1 MQHNNIKT
9 TSASDLGIQPVS
21 GFSINVAQIW
31 AAVYRSRF
39 IVAAIMVACLALAIA
54 ITLLTT
60 PTYRATTT
68 IQINQEAAKVLGTE
82 QTESSAAIQDAER
95 FLETQ
100 IGIIESRSVALAVVR
115 DLRLT
120 ADDRFLLAMGVDPDL
135 ALESSLP
142 LAEARQDLVLK
153 TLAKNLSVSLPRVSR
168 LATISFDSPDAAL
181 SARVAN
187 AFAEN
192 FIRGN
197 LQRRFD
203 ASAYAREFLRDQLE
217 QSQRRLEKSEREAVD
232 FARRTGIVDAS
243 KGIARGGE
251 ASAQSLT
258 TSTLVQLN
266 QSHAMAL
273 AKRADAER
281 KWAAVS
287 AAPLLS
293 LPEVTTNPAVQ
304 QLSVM
309 KADLRAKLQ
318 EERQSRTAQHPV
330 VAQMEQRLLEIEEQ
344 QLAIARRVRDSFKT
358 ERDIAVAQETAIK
371 SQVQELKGS
380 TLTEQRQG
388 IQLSILQRE
397 ANTNRQQ
404 YEALLQRYNQLN
416 AEAGVQNNNVSI
428 VDKASTP
435 PDPTWPKLPLNL
447 ALALFFGIGLSGATI
462 LAREQLF
469 AKVISPE
476 DVKEMLGLPL
486 LGTIPFWREH
496 DDLLELLS
504 DPKSPVSE
512 AYNSVRSAL
521 SLSSGKGFPKS
532 IAFVST
538 QASEGKSSACLATA
552 LSVSKLK
559 KNCIMVDLDLRRP
572 NLHRLMEIP
581 NKVGAS
587 NFFAGDANLASAVQ
601 PTKFPGLSIMTGG
614 PVPPNPAELLTD
626 EGIAKL
632 LSELSQSYDVI
643 FVDSAPILALADAL
657 VVSNNC
663 EATIYVVEAGRN
675 SPNAVLRAI
684 GRLQENSAKIVGAV
698 LSRFDAG
705 RMGYGYGYDY
715 GYTYESPEK

>member
-1 MQHNNIKT
+1 MQHHNISM
-9 TSASDLGIQPVS
+9 TSDSSLGIQPTG
-21 GFSINVAQIW
+21 GFSINIGQIW

-39 IVAAIMVACLALAIA
+39 IVAAIMIGCLALGIA

-60 PTYRATTT
+60 PIYRAQTTV
-68 IQINQEAAKVLGTE
+68 QIDQEAAKVLGTE
-82 QTESSAAIQDAER
+82 QSESSAAIQDAER

-100 IGIIESRSVALAVVR
+100 VGIIQSRSVALAVIR

-120 ADDRFLLAMGVDPDL
+120 ADDRFLLAMDVDPEQ
-135 ALESSLP
+135 ATESSLP

-153 TLAKNLSVSLPRVSR
+153 TLAENLAVSLPRVSR
-168 LATISFDSPDAAL
+168 LAAISFDSPDAEL

-187 AFAEN
+187 AFADN
-192 FIRGN
+192 FIRSN
-197 LQRRFD
+197 LQRKFD
-203 ASAYAREFLRDQLE
+203 ASAYAREFLSDQLK
-217 QSQRRLEKSEREAVD
+217 QSQQRLEESERAAVE
-232 FARRTGIVDAS
+232 FARRTGIIDAS

-251 ASAQSLT
+251 EAAQSLT

-273 AKRADAER
+273 AKRAEAER

-293 LPEVTTNPAVQ
+293 LPEVTINPAVQ

-309 KADLRAKLQ
+309 KADLQAKLQ
-318 EERQSRTAQHPV
+318 EERQRRTAEHPV
-330 VAQMEQRLLEIEEQ
+330 ILQMEQRLKEIDGQ
-344 QLAIARRVRDSFKT
+344 QIAIARRIRDSVKT
-358 ERDIAVAQETAIK
+358 ERDIAASQENAIK
-371 SQVQELKGS
+371 SQVQAFKGS
-380 TLTEQRQG
+380 TLTEQG
-388 IQLSILQRE
+388 LAIQLSILRRE

-416 AEAGVQNNNVSI
+416 AEAGVQSNNVSV

-447 ALALFFGIGLSGATI
+447 ALALFFGATLSGATI

-476 DVKEMLGLPL
+476 DVKERLGLPL
-486 LGTIPFWREH
+486 LGTIPFWNGEQN
-496 DDLLELLS
+496 LLQLLS
-504 DPKSPVSE
+504 DPKSIVSE

-521 SLSSGKGFPKS
+521 SLSSGKGLPKS

-559 KNCIMVDLDLRRP
+559 KNCVMVDLDLRRP
-572 NLHRLMEIP
+572 NLHRLMSMP
-581 NKVGAS
+581 NNVGAS
-587 NFFAGDANLASAVQ
+587 SVFAGEADLASAIQ

-626 EGIAKL
+626 EGISSL
-632 LSELSQSYDVI
+632 LAELGKSYDVI

-663 EATIYVVEAGRN
+663 EATIYVIEAGRN

-684 GRLQENSAKIVGAV
+684 GRLQENSAKIVGAI

-705 RMGYGYGYDY
+705 RMGYGYDYAY
-715 GYTYESPEK
+715 GYAYESHEH